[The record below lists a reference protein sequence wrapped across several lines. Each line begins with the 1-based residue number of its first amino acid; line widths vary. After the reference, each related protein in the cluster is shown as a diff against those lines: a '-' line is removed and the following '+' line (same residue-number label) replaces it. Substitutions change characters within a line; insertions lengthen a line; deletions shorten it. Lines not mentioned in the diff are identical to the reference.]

1 MKDTLR
7 DVITALEKMDADQLE
22 LFFLSDGYDEWTLLV
37 RLWGFNEPGMGNYIG
52 YPLSYALCSMLL
64 NKDDEFRQATIQ
76 GLKKG
81 AEKSKYTKDR
91 GSAILEELGKT
102 HNGDGHRKLGA
113 DWVAWIREISAP
125 ENGANQNP

>member
-1 MKDTLR
+1 
-7 DVITALEKMDADQLE
+7 
-22 LFFLSDGYDEWTLLV
+22 
-37 RLWGFNEPGMGNYIG
+37 
-52 YPLSYALCSMLL
+52 MLL
-64 NKDDEFRQATIQ
+64 NNQEFRQATIQ

-81 AEKSKYTKDR
+81 AEQSRYSKDR
-91 GSAILEELGKT
+91 AIVILDELGKT